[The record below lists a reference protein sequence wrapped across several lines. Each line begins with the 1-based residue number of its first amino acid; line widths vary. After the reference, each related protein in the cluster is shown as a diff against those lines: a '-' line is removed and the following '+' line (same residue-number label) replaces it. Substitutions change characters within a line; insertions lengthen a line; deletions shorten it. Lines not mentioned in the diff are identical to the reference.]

1 MASDTHSHSHSH
13 SAHASGPAA
22 DPAAILKEA
31 ALKVTP
37 TRTAVLGLL
46 QQEDG
51 PFSAQDI
58 FARLTRE
65 SLDLVTIYRCLEAFE
80 KAELVR
86 RCDFSDGIVRY
97 ELHNPD
103 HHHHHLICTEC
114 QSVEQIELDACPME
128 KFERTAR
135 ARGYSAIRHS
145 VELFGICPKCAKG

>member
-1 MASDTHSHSHSH
+1 MASDSHRHTHHGSKVPD
-13 SAHASGPAA
+13 AS
-22 DPAAILKEA
+22 DPAALLKEA

-46 QQEDG
+46 LREDG

-58 FARLTRE
+58 FSRLTRE
-65 SLDLVTIYRCLEAFE
+65 SCDLVTIYRCLEAFE
-80 KAELVR
+80 KAELVK

-97 ELHNPD
+97 EMNNPD

-135 ARGYSAIRHS
+135 TRGYSSIRHS
-145 VELFGICPKCAKG
+145 VELFGICPKCQD